1 MESKT
6 RWFHLLYHW
15 KIMKSLGVIY
25 QRTLDVCHQA
35 ARAATCGIIHVL
47 HAGDDSAHVR
57 TKLVDTAA
65 LLQTG
70 MLPFHKAADC
80 AIDRVVIHASKSS
93 IHARVA
99 RNVGCPAINISLA
112 TGMMFTIVQLL
123 FSWGS
128 VTVLLPVDAPCRLRD
143 ARS

>member
-1 MESKT
+1 
-6 RWFHLLYHW
+6 
-15 KIMKSLGVIY
+15 
-25 QRTLDVCHQA
+25 
-35 ARAATCGIIHVL
+35 
-47 HAGDDSAHVR
+47 
-57 TKLVDTAA
+57 